1 MTFSMLVN
9 PLKNEYLAIY
19 GELLEIVET
28 CINSYQKKPDEAIL
42 TRIGEIYETAEF
54 VKSEIAKL

>member
-1 MTFSMLVN
+1 MITH
-9 PLKNEYLAIY
+9 PLKTEYLAIY

-42 TRIGEIYETAEF
+42 ARIGEIYETAEF
-54 VKSEIAKL
+54 VKAEIAKL